1 MLLAY
6 FTLKEKES
14 LIQSDINSAE
24 ETLYNSNIIKDVN
37 YVSKDAKGNEYI
49 IDATEGEID
58 LQNSNII
65 YLTDVRAFIKL
76 TNSNNVTITSD
87 FGKYNIT
94 NYDTIFSK
102 DVIINYTDNKITGE
116 YLDFSIGRNLLIIS
130 RNVIYTNRENILK
143 TDTIEIDINTKD
155 TKIYMYNSNDKVTLK
170 VKTKMAIIKKFR
182 IKSFKKIISIIEFE
196 NISLAY
202 GNRLILDNISFKIN
216 EGQIFGMLGPN
227 GVGKSTI
234 FNLITGLINTVN
246 GKIKITGED
255 VTQYPVY
262 LRTKKFRVGYVP
274 QHGGYFND
282 LTLHDNLKAISEII
296 SDNKSYNERS
306 N

>member
-1 MLLAY
+1 MKKKSIKKIILILIFSIFMLLAY

-143 TDTIEIDINTKD
+143 TDTIEVDINTKD
-155 TKIYMYNSNDKVTLK
+155 TKIYMYNSNDKVN
-170 VKTKMAIIKKFR
+170 
-182 IKSFKKIISIIEFE
+182 IKSK
-196 NISLAY
+196 N
-202 GNRLILDNISFKIN
+202 
-216 EGQIFGMLGPN
+216 
-227 GVGKSTI
+227 
-234 FNLITGLINTVN
+234 
-246 GKIKITGED
+246 
-255 VTQYPVY
+255 
-262 LRTKKFRVGYVP
+262 
-274 QHGGYFND
+274 
-282 LTLHDNLKAISEII
+282 
-296 SDNKSYNERS
+296 
-306 N
+306 